1 MGDGVKAIRRA
12 LPTLFLTGL
21 VFYFGYHGLSGD
33 QGVLAWAGYQA
44 KVVELEDEL
53 ALAEAE
59 RIALERRA
67 ERLRE
72 GSLDLDL
79 LDERSRD
86 ILNFAHPDDFVVRV
100 NDNGSYTN

>member
-1 MGDGVKAIRRA
+1 MKLVKAIRRA

-33 QGVLAWAGYQA
+33 QGVLAWAGYQTRI
-44 KVVELEDEL
+44 VELEDEL

-79 LDERSRD
+79 LDERARD